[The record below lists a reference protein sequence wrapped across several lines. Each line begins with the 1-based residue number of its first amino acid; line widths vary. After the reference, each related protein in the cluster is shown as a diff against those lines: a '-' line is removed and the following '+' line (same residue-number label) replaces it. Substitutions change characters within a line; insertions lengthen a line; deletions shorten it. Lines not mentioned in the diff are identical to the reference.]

1 MSGANPTV
9 LALVESLGSSRFW
22 GILTIKFQSGEA
34 VHITK
39 EESIQPEPK
48 NRRTYDQHSN

>member
-1 MSGANPTV
+1 MNAANLTV

-22 GILTIKFQSGEA
+22 GILTIKFQGGEA

-48 NRRTYDQHSN
+48 NRRSHDQHSN